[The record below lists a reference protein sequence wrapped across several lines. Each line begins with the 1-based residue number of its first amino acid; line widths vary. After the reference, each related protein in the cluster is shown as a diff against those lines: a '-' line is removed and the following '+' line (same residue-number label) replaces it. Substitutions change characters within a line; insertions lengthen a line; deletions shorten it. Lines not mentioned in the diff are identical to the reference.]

1 MVVFSN
7 NLQRNIWVFCILA
20 VFCCASETDAQS
32 GRKQKPVAVEQSPV
46 VESQKSET
54 AATEEAQKNEPP
66 VKISSL
72 KLVAKLEH
80 DAGYFYSTDFKDAVK
95 DLERDL
101 RRRYRFSLTVE
112 RGEKMKFEEAK
123 ELAKNEKDAYVLW
136 IGFVVSKGSSG
147 VIFFDY
153 AQYAILKPQTA
164 EFVAKGTIQPRLTEL
179 GNIGGIPQLPGNRR
193 PSLRT
198 GMKLSIQRLLEIFE
212 KGGWFE

>member
-1 MVVFSN
+1 MAAFSN
-7 NLQRNIWVFCILA
+7 NLQRSFWLFCILA
-20 VFCCASETDAQS
+20 VFCFSFEADAQS
-32 GRKQKPVAVEQSPV
+32 GRKKKPVAVEQSPV

-54 AATEEAQKNEPP
+54 AATEEARKNEPL

-101 RRRYRFSLTVE
+101 RRRFRFSLTVE

-123 ELAKNEKDAYVLW
+123 ELAKNETDTYVLW
-136 IGFVVSKGSSG
+136 VGFVVSKSSSG
-147 VIFFDY
+147 VMFFDY

-164 EFVAKGTIQPRLTEL
+164 EFVAKGKIEPRLTEI
-179 GNIGGIPQLPGNRR
+179 GNIGGIPQLPGKRR

-198 GMKLSIQRLLEIFE
+198 GMKLSIQQMLEIFE

>member
-1 MVVFSN
+1 M
-7 NLQRNIWVFCILA
+7 A
-20 VFCCASETDAQS
+20 VFFIILRHNFWLFCFLAGCCFVFEADAQS
-32 GRKQKPVAVEQSPV
+32 GRKKKPVVVEQSPV

-54 AATEEAQKNEPP
+54 EESRKNEPL

-95 DLERDL
+95 DLEIDL

-112 RGEKMKFEEAK
+112 REEKMKFEEAK
-123 ELAKNEKDAYVLW
+123 ELAKKETDTYVLW
-136 IGFVVSKGSSG
+136 VGFVASKSSSG
-147 VIFFDY
+147 VMFFDY

-164 EFVAKGTIQPRLTEL
+164 EFVAKGTIKPRLTEL
-179 GNIGGIPQLPGNRR
+179 GNIGGIPQLPGKRR

-198 GMKLSIQRLLEIFE
+198 GIKLSIRQLLEIFE